1 MILLIPVLY
10 LAAAI
15 TLPDRLVGF
24 STMTRTPIHAWICT
38 VFGLVSGVVIGF
50 FTEYYTSHSYRPVRE
65 VA

>member
-1 MILLIPVLY
+1 MLLLIPILY
-10 LAAAI
+10 IAALI

-24 STMTRTPIHAWICT
+24 AIEDRSPIHAWICT
-38 VFGLVSGVVIGF
+38 LFGLISGVIIGF